1 MYGGMELMAKKS
13 NSFRYVPSNMKQ
25 YEDEAVKLG
34 NSGKESRYDSFY
46 EGKTPA
52 LVDVHEAYLDRKV
65 SLGEA
70 QDLNPKYNPDKVVGG
85 FKKKG
90 KMYPKTQGAAL
101 SSSVQQRKKKKG
113 L

>member
-1 MYGGMELMAKKS
+1 MAKKR
-13 NSFRYVPSNMKQ
+13 NSFIYESAGMKQ
-25 YEDEAVKLG
+25 YEDEAMKLG

-70 QDLNPKYNPDKVVGG
+70 QDLNPKYYPDKVVGA
-85 FKKKG
+85 FKKNG
-90 KMYPKTQGAAL
+90 KSYPKTQGAAL
-101 SSSVQQRKKKKG
+101 SSSVQQRKKKKNG
-113 L
+113 

>member
-1 MYGGMELMAKKS
+1 MAKS
-13 NSFRYVPSNMKQ
+13 HEQHIEEAIRMANSWREY
-25 YEDEAVKLG
+25 
-34 NSGKESRYDSFY
+34 ESRNDSFY

-65 SLGEA
+65 SMGEA
-70 QDLNPKYNPDKVVGG
+70 QDLNPKYNPSKIVGES
-85 FKKKG
+85 KKNG
-90 KMYPKTQGAAL
+90 KSYFKTQGAAL

>member
-1 MYGGMELMAKKS
+1 MPKKHI
-13 NSFRYVPSNMKQ
+13 SFPDRPDGMKQ
-25 YEDEAVKLG
+25 YEDEAIRIG

-65 SLGEA
+65 SMGEA

-85 FKKKG
+85 YKKNG
-90 KMYPKTQGAAL
+90 KSYPKTQGAAL
-101 SSSVQQRKKKKG
+101 SSSVQQRKKKRG
-113 L
+113 M

>member
-1 MYGGMELMAKKS
+1 MHGGMELMPKKR
-13 NSFRYVPSNMKQ
+13 NSFIYQSAGMKQ
-25 YEDEAVKLG
+25 YEDEAMKLG

-70 QDLNPKYNPDKVVGG
+70 QDLNPKYYPDKVVGA
-85 FKKKG
+85 FKKNG
-90 KMYPKTQGAAL
+90 KSYPKTQGAAL
-101 SSSVQQRKKKKG
+101 SSSVQQRKKKRG
-113 L
+113 I

>member
-1 MYGGMELMAKKS
+1 MAKKRTPL
-13 NSFRYVPSNMKQ
+13 FDHPDHMKRH
-25 YEDEAVKLG
+25 EDEAIRIG

-70 QDLNPKYNPDKVVGG
+70 QDLNPKYNPDRVVGG
-85 FKKKG
+85 YKKNG
-90 KMYPKTQGAAL
+90 KSYPKTQGAAL
-101 SSSVQQRKKKKG
+101 SSSVQQRKKKRG
-113 L
+113 M

>member
-1 MYGGMELMAKKS
+1 MSKKR
-13 NSFRYVPSNMKQ
+13 NSFRYEPSDMKQ

-70 QDLNPKYNPDKVVGG
+70 QDLNPKYNPDRVVGG
-85 FKKKG
+85 YKKNG
-90 KMYPKTQGAAL
+90 KSYPKTQGAAL
-101 SSSVQQRKKKKG
+101 ISSVQQRKKKRG
-113 L
+113 M

>member
-1 MYGGMELMAKKS
+1 MTK
-13 NSFRYVPSNMKQ
+13 NVRQ
-25 YEDEAVKLG
+25 HEDEAIKLG
-34 NSGKESRYDSFY
+34 NSWAESRNDSFY

-65 SLGEA
+65 SMGEA
-70 QDLNPKYNPDKVVGG
+70 QDLNSKYNPDKVVGG
-85 FKKKG
+85 YKKNG
-90 KMYPKTQGAAL
+90 KSYPKTQGAAL

>member
-1 MYGGMELMAKKS
+1 MHGGMEIMSKS
-13 NSFRYVPSNMKQ
+13 LRQ
-25 YEDEAVKLG
+25 HEDEAIKIG
-34 NSGKESRYDSFY
+34 NSWSESRNDSFY

-52 LVDVHEAYLDRKV
+52 LVNVHEAYLDRKI
-65 SLGEA
+65 SMGEA

-85 FKKKG
+85 YKKNG
-90 KMYPKTQGAAL
+90 KSYPKTQGAAL